1 MQMVPRLFVIHCI
14 VKHYLLKYQRYSVYK
29 AFYILTGNPHKR
41 LKRSAMSSI
50 SSADEDQESVGDDAE
65 QMSTYYKSSMGVAPP
80 SGWQDS
86 QMDPGKEEGLGIKWV
101 ESGVKWEETWVKW
114 VEPGVLMELRCMSLK
129 IFVERTM
136 LEHAHQ
142 VKCRT

>member
-1 MQMVPRLFVIHCI
+1 
-14 VKHYLLKYQRYSVYK
+14 
-29 AFYILTGNPHKR
+29 
-41 LKRSAMSSI
+41 MSSI

-86 QMDPGKEEGLGIKWV
+86 QMDPGKEEGSGIKWV

-142 VKCRT
+142 VRCRTGSMFITHVKTLKVRIMVYEANFSILN